1 MIVRKLNEVYA
12 VIEDVNPGI
21 AHELSKYFSFPIPG
35 AKFMPAYKKGW
46 DGTIRLYNIK
56 TGKLYLGLV
65 PYLEQFAQEKN
76 YYIKIDPD
84 IEYKTDYSLT
94 EAKDFIKTLNL
105 PLEPRDYQIEGFVH
119 AIRENRGLILS
130 PTSSGKTVLNYLI
143 SEYHR
148 QAGCKVL
155 IIVPTTNLILQGV
168 KDFIDYS
175 KDALRDDIG
184 IIMQGYTKTL
194 DKQVT
199 FTTWQSVYQ
208 QPEKWF
214 KDIGCVIVDEC
225 HLAKAAS
232 IKSIMEKLVD
242 CKYRYGVT
250 GTLDGTQTNRFVLEG
265 LFGKVRELV
274 TTNQLMKDK
283 NVADLT
289 IKAIVLKHSQ
299 EECKSLRGS
308 GYREEIDYIVGS
320 QKRNDFIIKLSLSLD
335 GNTLVLFQ
343 FVDKHGKQL
352 YDKLKHAYKKD
363 NVYFVHGKVDAEDRD
378 EIRNIVNNHKNAII
392 IASYGTFST
401 GTNIPNLHNAIFA
414 SPSKSKIRVLQSVGR
429 ILRLSENKTTS
440 TLFDI
445 CDDLRYNEKSKMN
458 YTMRHFN
465 ERVKFYNEQKFFYK
479 LYKVNL
485 N

>member
-1 MIVRKLNEVYA
+1 MKIRKLNEVYA
-12 VIEDVNPGI
+12 VIEEVNPGI
-21 AHELSKYFSFPIPG
+21 AHELSKYFSFPVPG

-56 TGKLYLGLV
+56 TSKLYLGLV
-65 PYLEQFAQEKN
+65 PYLEQFAQDKN
-76 YYIKIDPD
+76 YYIKIDTD
-84 IEYKTDYSLT
+84 IEYKTDYSLA
-94 EAKDFIKTLNL
+94 EAKEFTNNL
-105 PLEPRDYQIEGFVH
+105 DMPLQVRDYQMEGFVH

-130 PTSSGKTVLNYLI
+130 PTSSGKTVLNYMI
-143 SEYHR
+143 TRYY
-148 QAGCKVL
+148 QAHGHKVL

-175 KDALRDDIG
+175 KDILRDKIG
-184 IIMQGYTKTL
+184 IIMQGYAKTL
-194 DKQVT
+194 DKDIV
-199 FTTWQSVYQ
+199 FTTWQSIYQ

-214 KDIGCVIVDEC
+214 KDVGCVIVDEC

-232 IKSIMEKLVD
+232 IKSIMEKLSS

-265 LFGKVRELV
+265 LFGKVKELT

-289 IKAIVLKHSQ
+289 IKAIILKHS
-299 EECKSLRGS
+299 ETDCKSIRGS
-308 GYREEIDYIVGS
+308 DYREEMDYIVS
-320 QKRNDFIIKLSLSLD
+320 SDKRNNFITKLSQSLE
-335 GNTLVLFQ
+335 GNTLILFQ
-343 FVDKHGKQL
+343 LVDKHGKQL
-352 YDKLKHAYKKD
+352 YNILKEQQD

-378 EIRNIVNNHKNAII
+378 VIREIVNKHDNATI

-429 ILRLSENKTTS
+429 ILRLAENKTTS

-445 CDDLRYNEKSKMN
+445 CDDLRATEKSKMN
-458 YTMRHFN
+458 YTMRHFQD
-465 ERVKFYNEQKFFYK
+465 RMKFYNEQKFNYK

-485 N
+485 K